1 MYEKRC
7 LQLCVGGS
15 MAYIDFVSEVHK
27 STKRDYIGRVMS
39 DDKAECAKVAKEY
52 GYDYW
57 EGNRKYGYGGYQ
69 YDGRWRIVARK
80 LANYYQL
87 EPGQRVLDVG
97 CGMAHLLYEL
107 TQVVPGVS
115 VSGIDIS
122 QYALEH
128 AKEEVR
134 DVLQYGQAQAIPF
147 QDNEFDLVISLAT
160 LHNLK
165 IYELQKAV
173 REIERVSKGNSYIIV
188 ESFRNDREEVNMLYW
203 QLTCASYYSVDEW
216 EWIYKEWGYTGDYS
230 FIFFE

>member
-1 MYEKRC
+1 
-7 LQLCVGGS
+7 
-15 MAYIDFVSEVHK
+15 MAYIDFVSELHK
-27 STKRDYIGRVMS
+27 STKRDYIGRITS
-39 DDKAECAKVAKEY
+39 ADKAECAKIAKEY

-57 EGNRKYGYGGYQ
+57 DGDRKYGYGGYR
-69 YDGRWRIVARK
+69 YDGRWRSVARR
-80 LANYYQL
+80 LAEHYQL
-87 EPGQRVLDVG
+87 KPGQKVLDIG

-107 TQVVPGVS
+107 TQEVPGLV
-115 VSGIDIS
+115 VKGIDIS

-134 DVLQYGQAQAIPF
+134 NNLCYGSAQNIPF
-147 QDNEFDLVISLAT
+147 DDGEFDLVISLTT

-165 IYELQKAV
+165 VYDLKKAIE
-173 REIERVSKGNSYIIV
+173 EIQRVGKGNSYIMV

-216 EWIYKEWGYTGDYS
+216 EWLYKEWGYTGDYS

>member
-1 MYEKRC
+1 M
-7 LQLCVGGS
+7 S
-15 MAYIDFVSEVHK
+15 YIDFVSELHK
-27 STKRDYIGRVMS
+27 ATKRDYVGRVIS

-57 EGNRKYGYGGYQ
+57 DGDRKYGYGGYR
-69 YDGRWRIVARK
+69 YDGRWRSVAEK
-80 LANYYQL
+80 LADHYQL
-87 EPGQRVLDVG
+87 KPGQKVLDVG

-107 TQVVPGVS
+107 TQAVPGLNVY
-115 VSGIDIS
+115 GIDIS

-134 DVLQYGQAQAIPF
+134 SSLQYGKAQEIPF
-147 QDNEFDLVISLAT
+147 DDGEFDLVISLTT

-165 IYELQKAV
+165 VYDLKKAV
-173 REIERVSKGNSYIIV
+173 QEIERVSKGNSYIMV
-188 ESFRNDREEVNMLYW
+188 ESFRNDAEEVNMLYW

-216 EWIYKEWGYTGDYS
+216 EWLYTEWGYTGDYS